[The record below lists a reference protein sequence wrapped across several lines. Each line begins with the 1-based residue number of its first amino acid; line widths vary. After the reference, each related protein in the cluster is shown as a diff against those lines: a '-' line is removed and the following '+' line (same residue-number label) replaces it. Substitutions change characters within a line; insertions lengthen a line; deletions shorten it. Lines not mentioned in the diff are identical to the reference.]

1 MREVEVPV
9 ILFYNSRSNQII
21 TNYLVNNSVFACD
34 ACKYHLKVFDG
45 HSRDQT
51 YIPIFGMRVTI
62 ELMTNCHTTG
72 SLWDSSVTD

>member
-9 ILFYNSRSNQII
+9 ILFYNSII

-62 ELMTNCHTTG
+62 ELHVVTNCHTTC
-72 SLWDSSVTD
+72 SLGDSSVTD